1 LNICAHQQSNGRVQE
16 PIDFCSNAAF
26 RVLHSGGYLIFWKA
40 GEDKAFHKFKMQD
53 TARGMD
59 LHPDGIQVAAVHWNK
74 KVSLC
79 RLEKKSDSKKK

>member
-1 LNICAHQQSNGRVQE
+1 
-16 PIDFCSNAAF
+16 
-26 RVLHSGGYLIFWKA
+26 LIFWKA

-59 LHPDGIQVAAVHWNK
+59 LHPDGIQVAATHWNR

-79 RLEKKSDSKKK
+79 RLEEKSNSKKK